1 MQIPDNRKAITDSG
15 RHSPR
20 LPVAGSGRVIAFCLL
35 SLLLLT
41 GALLT
46 TGCDSMVPLKDDVI
60 AEYEENYQAA
70 ELRASPVDF
79 QVLNISSV
87 VSWDDDNPVLTML
100 VLASNPNSYPR
111 AFRSMRIEIFDEQ
124 GRQQGF
130 KSWTTQRSPF
140 IVGANAAVPLAFSF
154 PGKSEW
160 NTAKAYFS
168 STSTPNPKD
177 IHQELQ
183 ALSADPVK
191 HGDNLGAS
199 ITVQNMGTS
208 TAIDVTVLAA
218 GYDAD
223 GELVAWAE
231 GLQHWRTLSA
241 GSVSTFETDV
251 FQGDISQVNTVRSFI
266 SAYRG

>member
-1 MQIPDNRKAITDSG
+1 MQKLVNRKIITGLTQLSS
-15 RHSPR
+15 RMP
-20 LPVAGSGRVIAFCLL
+20 LAGSGRVFAFGLL
-35 SLLLLT
+35 SLILVAGTLL
-41 GALLT
+41 AA
-46 TGCDSMVPLKDDVI
+46 GCDTMVPLKEDVI
-60 AEYEENYQAA
+60 TAQQENYQA
-70 ELRASPVDF
+70 ELRAHPLDF

-87 VSWDDDNPVLTML
+87 VSWDDDVPVLTML

-140 IVGANAAVPLAFSF
+140 VVGANTAVPLAFSF

-160 NTAKAYFS
+160 NTAKVDFS
-168 STSTPNPKD
+168 STSTPNPNE
-177 IHQELQ
+177 IYQELQ

-191 HGDNLGAS
+191 YGDNLGAS
-199 ITVQNMGTS
+199 ITVQNMGIS
-208 TAIDVTVLAA
+208 SAVDVTVLAA

-231 GLQHWRTLSA
+231 GLQQWRTLTA
-241 GSVSTFETDV
+241 GSVSTFETDI
-251 FQGDISQVNTVRSFI
+251 FQGDISRVNTVRSFI
-266 SAYRG
+266 SAYKG